1 MLEEIRA
8 VILVCSLKSSNES
21 SSSEKLATDLVSELN
36 KSEVVSEVVRVA
48 DHNIAS
54 GVKTNMGDGDDWPK
68 IREKILSS
76 QILIIAT
83 PIWLGHPSSNTQ
95 KILERLDAE
104 LSEENEDGMPS
115 MYGKVAGVAVVGNED
130 GAHKIC
136 ADVMQ
141 GLNDVGFSV
150 PAAGCTYWVGEAMG
164 SVDYKDL
171 KEIPKKTSE
180 TTAQMAKNLNHLAR
194 LLKDNKYS

>member
-1 MLEEIRA
+1 MSEEIRA

-54 GVKTNMGDGDDWPK
+54 GVKTDMGDGDDWPK

-130 GAHKIC
+130 GAHKVC

-141 GLNDVGFSV
+141 GLIDVGFSV